1 MIYFKD
7 VDASSTDL
15 LEGVDDMGETTD
27 KVPEAGTQP
36 VEGDDEMA
44 RKAAA
49 AKKPETPVK
58 KDKKEKADA
67 PKPRVKKE
75 PLKIKAPKGV
85 TVNET
90 KYVVTAEKDDKRM
103 WVRGASVGLT
113 HKVTG
118 LKGFKAV
125 TEEEAKKNHL
135 GKTRML
141 GKVATQDELTELVTK
156 YFA

>member
-1 MIYFKD
+1 MGD
-7 VDASSTDL
+7 TD
-15 LEGVDDMGETTD
+15 TTP
-27 KVPEAGTQP
+27 VAGDTLP
-36 VEGDDEMA
+36 VEGADEMA
-44 RKAAA
+44 KKAAA
-49 AKKPETPVK
+49 AKKPEVK
-58 KDKKEKADA
+58 KDKKA
-67 PKPRVKKE
+67 PVQPKQPRVKKE

-118 LKGFKAV
+118 LKGFKPV

-141 GKVATQDELTELVTK
+141 GKVASQDELSELVAK

>member
-1 MIYFKD
+1 
-7 VDASSTDL
+7 
-15 LEGVDDMGETTD
+15 MGDTGTI
-27 KVPEAGTQP
+27 PEAGDTQP
-36 VEGDDEMA
+36 VGGEDEMA
-44 RKAAA
+44 KKAATG
-49 AKKPETPVK
+49 KKPEPKQTKPVD
-58 KDKKEKADA
+58 KDKKAKQ
-67 PKPRVKKE
+67 PRVKKE
-75 PLKIKAPKGV
+75 PLKIKATKGV

-90 KYVVTAEKDDKRM
+90 KYVITAEAGEKRM

-125 TEEEAKKNHL
+125 SEEEAKKNHL

-141 GKVATQDELTELVTK
+141 GKVTSQDELNELVTK

>member
-1 MIYFKD
+1 MGNGN
-7 VDASSTDL
+7 ST
-15 LEGVDDMGETTD
+15 
-27 KVPEAGTQP
+27 KPEEVTEPG
-36 VEGDDEMA
+36 GDEMNK
-44 RKAAA
+44 KAAQKKKEVKPA
-49 AKKPETPVK
+49 KPEVKQESKKVEKVEKVVKQPAKKRE
-58 KDKKEKADA
+58 
-67 PKPRVKKE
+67 KKE
-75 PLKIKAPKGV
+75 PLKIKATKGV

-90 KYVVTAEKDDKRM
+90 KYVLTAEAGEKRM

-113 HKVTG
+113 HKVAG

-141 GKVATQDELTELVTK
+141 GKVNSQEELNELVIK